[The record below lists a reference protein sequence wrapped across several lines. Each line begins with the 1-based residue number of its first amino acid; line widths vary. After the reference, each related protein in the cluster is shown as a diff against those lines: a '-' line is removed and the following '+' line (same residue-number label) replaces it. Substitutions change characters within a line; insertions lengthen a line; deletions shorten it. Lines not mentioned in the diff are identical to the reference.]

1 MRAFFHYLSS
11 QNYKAKSGAINIEL
25 SWRWILKKNNQDRAI
40 RRRLFTLVDE
50 T

>member
-11 QNYKAKSGAINIEL
+11 QNYKADSGAINIEL
-25 SWRWILKKNNQDRAI
+25 SWRWIIKKNNQDRSI